1 MLAAVS
7 WVCSPRGLGPGRMDK
22 MLPSQDGPSWH
33 HPCKSQHEAHFNSSR
48 HFQVKIFCPH
58 TCISNSFPSATAW
71 LLSPSGSLL
80 PVTISLLHRE
90 AAVWKGSSCPWCL
103 EGAGAEP
110 TSSAD
115 AWQHLWKLPFPT
127 LSEEVFPADISM
139 CWSSGRSNLHLG
151 YFPSCHVNVAGRP
164 PHPTSCM
171 NMA

>member
-1 MLAAVS
+1 MALAGWIRCCHHRIV
-7 WVCSPRGLGPGRMDK
+7 PRGFTHARVSMKCTSTHPAIFKLKSSVLGP
-22 MLPSQDGPSWH
+22 
-33 HPCKSQHEAHFNSSR
+33 
-48 HFQVKIFCPH
+48 PH

-90 AAVWKGSSCPWCL
+90 AAVWNGSSCPWCS

-115 AWQHLWKLPFPT
+115 AWQHLWKLPFPA
-127 LSEEVFPADISM
+127 LSEEVGPADISV
-139 CWSSGRSNLHLG
+139 CWSSGRSDLHHG
-151 YFPSCHVNVAGRP
+151 YFPSCRVNVAGRP